1 MNALLRH
8 LRRLRRMHL
17 LLLVPVCICLA
28 IGVVFI
34 YSACFISEDVP
45 VKSLYQ
51 KQLIW
56 IAVGAVAH
64 TLISLYDYHRLC
76 RRSWLF
82 YALSLVLLV
91 LVLVWGPPRYG
102 ARRWLFVP
110 GVPLGMQPSEFAK
123 LAMIVL
129 AARLLS
135 RPAVDLTRFRTFAGV
150 LGLTAI
156 PLLLVTK
163 QPDLGTALVF
173 LPPIL
178 LMMFVAGVP
187 KRYVGGLVVA
197 GLLAAST
204 MVAAVALPEMLKLS
218 DATRIR
224 IERILPLTEYQKDR
238 ILVLLWPDRDPLGA
252 GWNKNQS
259 LIAVGSGGLQG
270 KGYLRGTQNILGFL
284 PRSVSPTDFVYSV
297 IAEETGF
304 VGSAVI
310 LALFALLA
318 AFGLHIAVSTPDRMG
333 RLLCVGIVTMIIS
346 HVWVNI
352 AMTVGLVPVVGIPLP
367 LLSYG
372 GSFLMTVIGGLGILQ
387 SVYIRSPQRFEG

>member
-1 MNALLRH
+1 
-8 LRRLRRMHL
+8 
-17 LLLVPVCICLA
+17 
-28 IGVVFI
+28 
-34 YSACFISEDVP
+34 
-45 VKSLYQ
+45 
-51 KQLIW
+51 
-56 IAVGAVAH
+56 
-64 TLISLYDYHRLC
+64 
-76 RRSWLF
+76 
-82 YALSLVLLV
+82 
-91 LVLVWGPPRYG
+91 
-102 ARRWLFVP
+102 
-110 GVPLGMQPSEFAK
+110 
-123 LAMIVL
+123 
-129 AARLLS
+129 
-135 RPAVDLTRFRTFAGV
+135 
-150 LGLTAI
+150 
-156 PLLLVTK
+156 
-163 QPDLGTALVF
+163 
-173 LPPIL
+173 
-178 LMMFVAGVP
+178 MMFVAGVP